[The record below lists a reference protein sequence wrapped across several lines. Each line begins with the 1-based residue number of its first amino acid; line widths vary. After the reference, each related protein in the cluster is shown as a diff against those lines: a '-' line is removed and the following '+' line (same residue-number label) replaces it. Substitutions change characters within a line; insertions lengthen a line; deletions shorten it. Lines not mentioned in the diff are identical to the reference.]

1 MYHFYRVWCQWR
13 DRFNHLAAKNARF
26 NEYEKCLEEAQELI
40 DSYGNPNSRFF
51 SSVNRLKNIR
61 NSVNEWRGKVHD
73 LLHSKKF
80 ITNEE
85 LMKLLNS
92 YSYSYPIC
100 DEKEMLDHLISAKIE
115 IENEIENAFIFCLFD
130 LNCSINNM
138 SSVSYL
144 EQLQVRVN
152 QFEIPL
158 LRADD
163 LKKKVK
169 AAKQMQSKV
178 NMLIHPIHSAVG
190 VSFSLVIIIRII
202 HQ

>member
-51 SSVNRLKNIR
+51 SSVKRLKSIL

-80 ITNEE
+80 ISNEE

-100 DEKEMLDHLISAKIE
+100 DEKEMLDYLISAKIE
-115 IENEIENAFIFCLFD
+115 IENEIENAFVFRFI
-130 LNCSINNM
+130 
-138 SSVSYL
+138 
-144 EQLQVRVN
+144 
-152 QFEIPL
+152 
-158 LRADD
+158 
-163 LKKKVK
+163 
-169 AAKQMQSKV
+169 
-178 NMLIHPIHSAVG
+178 
-190 VSFSLVIIIRII
+190 
-202 HQ
+202 